1 MPNLLKLK
9 TPGIIPIQNSS
20 EGDKLAIGVSQKV
33 VLRAV
38 PVFYLIRLKVIETS
52 SFEEQQDA
60 ALESDS
66 DAQSVDRFHGS
77 GARSVQPFHR
87 SATASTGITDT

>member
-20 EGDKLAIGVSQKV
+20 EGDRLAIGVSQKV

-38 PVFYLIRLKVIETS
+38 PVFYLVRLSLVETS
-52 SFEEQQDA
+52 
-60 ALESDS
+60 
-66 DAQSVDRFHGS
+66 
-77 GARSVQPFHR
+77 
-87 SATASTGITDT
+87 